1 MFWGPGVLEV
11 ALSRVAASDGW
22 EETVGASEVE
32 VLDECGQH
40 YDTVGEGRAGF
51 EARLYT

>member
-1 MFWGPGVLEV
+1 VLAV
-11 ALSRVAASDGW
+11 ALIRVAASDGW